1 MVVKP
6 ASGMCA
12 VRAAADNRPDWA
24 PEYDMKR
31 FLTICYGVA
40 SYAIFLVAFLYAIGF
55 VGNIWVPRSI
65 DAGIAASVG
74 EAVVV
79 NLLLL
84 GLFAVQHSV
93 MARPVFK
100 RWWTRF
106 VPPPIER
113 STYVLLA
120 SLALL
125 LLYWQWRTMPAV
137 IWDVT
142 SPAARLGLQV
152 LFWLGWATVLA
163 ATFMINHFDLFGLR
177 QVYLAWRG
185 KPYTHLGFRTSQLY
199 RLVRHPIMVGF
210 IVAFWATPR
219 MTAGHLFFAVVMTAY
234 ILIAVQLEEHDLV
247 AILGDQYREYRHRVP
262 MLLPW
267 PHRHRHATAPTAEH
281 HPA

>member
-1 MVVKP
+1 
-6 ASGMCA
+6 
-12 VRAAADNRPDWA
+12 
-24 PEYDMKR
+24 MKR
-31 FLTICYGVA
+31 FLTIGYGVA
-40 SYAIFLVAFLYAIGF
+40 SYAIFLVTFLYAIGF

-65 DAGIAASVG
+65 DAGIAAPLS
-74 EAVVV
+74 EAVVI

-120 SLALL
+120 SLVLL
-125 LLYWQWRTMPAV
+125 LLYWQWRTVPAV

-142 SPAARLGLQV
+142 SLAARLGLQV

-185 KPYTHLGFRTSQLY
+185 KPYTHLAFRTSLLY
-199 RLVRHPIMVGF
+199 RLVRHPIMLGF
-210 IVAFWATPR
+210 IVAFWATPT
-219 MTAGHLFFAVVMTAY
+219 MTAGHLLFATVTTAY

-247 AILGDQYREYRHRVP
+247 AMLGDQYREYRHRVP

-267 PHRHRHATAPTAEH
+267 PHRHTNQTAPTARH
-281 HPA
+281 HLV